1 MQTLILKSKNKK
13 ALDAIKTLANVLEIE
28 STMEEDKK
36 QEGFKIIKGVKI
48 INAKR
53 EFTPEEMVGSL
64 TGLKLEDA
72 SVIRKKAWTRKKAA
86 Y

>member
-1 MQTLILKSKNKK
+1 MQTLILKSENKK

-28 STMEEDKK
+28 FTMEAEKK
-36 QEGFKIIKGVKI
+36 QEGFTIVKGVKI
-48 INAKR
+48 SHAKR
-53 EFTPEEMVGSL
+53 KFNPKEMVGSL
-64 TGLKLEDA
+64 TELGLEDA

>member
-1 MQTLILKSKNKK
+1 MQTLILKSENKE
-13 ALDAIKTLANVLEIE
+13 ALNAIKTLAGVLDIE
-28 STMEEDKK
+28 TSMENNKE
-36 QEGFKIIKGVKI
+36 QEGFKIIKGIKI
-48 INAKR
+48 TKAKR
-53 EFTPEEMVGSL
+53 KFNPKEMAGSL